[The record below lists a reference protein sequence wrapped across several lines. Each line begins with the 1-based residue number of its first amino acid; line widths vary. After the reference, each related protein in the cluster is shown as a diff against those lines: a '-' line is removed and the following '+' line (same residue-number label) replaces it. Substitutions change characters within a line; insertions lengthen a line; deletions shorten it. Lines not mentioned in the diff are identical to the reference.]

1 MEPVLMPHSN
11 NLQALDMIIEDLFTE
26 INQSVSALD
35 TFLRGKSKAQ
45 ALQDT
50 LEHLNKLSGIFSLL
64 EMNGAKQLVLEIT
77 YLVSGIEKRNGNT
90 QTKIIEIVSTTL
102 LRLHRYLEHVNLKNF
117 DIPEL
122 LLPTINQLRG
132 VARKKPLSESA
143 FFSANVNLARKNKEV
158 VLITSESSANESRH
172 FRQMYQIGLI
182 EVIRQTNKAG
192 GLKMMRKALEKL
204 DQRCP
209 RPSSPNLWWLAGVL
223 MVCFIDESLYLSKD
237 RLKLFSRI
245 DRQIRNIE
253 NKSRSL
259 YQNHKIEMDLLAS
272 DMLYLLWISQSKS
285 NELTTLLKHFELSSA
300 SISDNLLR
308 KEFIELSGPSQQDF
322 NSLADAILQE
332 LSDIEVNLAPA
343 RLPNYQPN
351 DIEPAMLQMHS
362 LNNML
367 KILQVD
373 DQVIRLSMA
382 IDLIEKS
389 IDSEKVLAE
398 RDINILHVVVDKI
411 RTSVNESELA
421 KYSADSSSTR
431 TQLSKDMSKVRAEAH
446 GVVKQLMEMISKFTR
461 EGKKILLLKPGGELL
476 SKVRKHFISLD
487 VKQAIPIVDQCS
499 LYFINHLQQNPKET
513 SNTEINLFAD
523 VIASL
528 EFYLETMEF
537 TAKPSERILSFAE
550 HSLETLKGEQTNR
563 KKSNSRKTLY

>member
-1 MEPVLMPHSN
+1 MSHSN
-11 NLQALDMIIEDLFTE
+11 NLQALDMIIEDLFSE
-26 INQSVSALD
+26 INLAVTALD
-35 TFLRGKSKAQ
+35 AYLRGTNKAQ
-45 ALQDT
+45 SLQDT

-64 EMNGAKQLVLEIT
+64 EMNGAKQLILETTFLIA
-77 YLVSGIEKRNGNT
+77 GIEKRNSKT
-90 QTKIIEIVSTTL
+90 QAKIIEIISTTL

-122 LLPTINQLRG
+122 LMPTINQLRG

-143 FFSANVNLARKNKEV
+143 FFSANVNLPRKNKEV
-158 VLITSESSANESRH
+158 VLITSESSASESRH

-182 EVIRQTNKAG
+182 EVIRQTNRVG
-192 GLKMMRKALEKL
+192 GLKMMRKALQKL
-204 DQRCP
+204 DRRCP
-209 RPSSPNLWWLAGVL
+209 RPSSPNLWWLAAAL
-223 MVCFIDESLYLSKD
+223 MYCFVDESLYLSKD

-259 YQNHKIEMDLLAS
+259 YQNHKIEMDQLAS
-272 DMLYLLWISQSKS
+272 DMLYLIWISQSKDT
-285 NELTTLLKHFELSSA
+285 ELATILAHFELSPT
-300 SISDNLLR
+300 SISDSLLR

-322 NSLADAILQE
+322 ESLADAVLQE

-343 RLPNYQPN
+343 QLPNYQPN
-351 DIEPAMLQMHS
+351 DLEPAMLQMHS

-389 IDSEKVLAE
+389 IDANAVLPE
-398 RDINILHVVVDKI
+398 RDIKILHVVIDNI

-421 KYSADSSSTR
+421 NYSSDSSSTR
-431 TQLSKDMSKVRAEAH
+431 TQLSKDLSKVRAEAH
-446 GVVKQLMEMISKFTR
+446 SVVKQLMEMISKFTR
-461 EGKKILLLKPGGELL
+461 DGKKILLLKPGGELL
-476 SKVRKHFISLD
+476 SKMRKHFVELD

-523 VIASL
+523 VVASL

-537 TAKPSERILSFAE
+537 TAKPSARILSFAE
-550 HSLETLKGEQTNR
+550 QSLETLKNEQTNR
-563 KKSNSRKTLY
+563 KKSNNRKTLY